1 VRWGRRFALVIAA
14 ALLSAAADA
23 VPLAQRE
30 VLPNGMVLLV
40 SERRVLPIV
49 AVSVYVRAG
58 AVLDPPGAGGLA
70 YLTASLLTRGTARH
84 RGAEIDRAIEFV
96 GGSLGS
102 GGGRDGAAVSLGV
115 LAKDLP
121 LGLDLLAEVLTQ
133 PVFPEDEVK
142 RKVGEIQAALQN
154 AETDPEA
161 VAGRALA
168 PLLYPGHPYA
178 NPASGTVQSVGGLD
192 RDQVVRFHRA
202 HYRPDATT
210 IAVVGDVSAADIRAG
225 LLARLGGWRAPAVPL
240 SSIPIAPSTVPAAAR
255 TITRELT
262 QATVYL
268 GRPAI
273 RQTDPDY
280 PALVVASYILGGGST
295 SRLYARVRE
304 DRGLAYS
311 VGSSLGAARHGASL
325 VVSLQTR
332 NESADEAV
340 RLVREEMRRLGQADA
355 SAAELDLGKAYLIGS
370 YALRT
375 DTSSKL
381 AVLIASLEEL
391 GLSLDYPE
399 RYRERIAAVTAA
411 DVRRVAARFLDP
423 DSFSIVIVRG
433 RRAPPYQ

>member
-1 VRWGRRFALVIAA
+1 VRWGSCSALVIAA
-14 ALLSAAADA
+14 ALLSGAAAA
-23 VPLAQRE
+23 APLAQRE

-40 SERRVLPIV
+40 SERRALPIV
-49 AVSVYVRAG
+49 AVNVYVRAG
-58 AVLDPPGAGGLA
+58 SVLDPPGAGGLA
-70 YLTASLLTRGTARH
+70 NLTASLLTRGTARH

-121 LGLDLLAEVLTQ
+121 LGLDLLAEVLTR
-133 PVFPEDEVK
+133 PAFPEDEVK

-154 AETDPEA
+154 AETDPET
-161 VAGRALA
+161 VAGRAIA
-168 PLLYPGHPYA
+168 PLLYPGHPYT
-178 NPASGTVQSVGGLD
+178 NPAAGTVQSVGGLD
-192 RDQVVRFHRA
+192 RDQIVRFHRA

-210 IAVVGDVSAADIRAG
+210 IAVVGDVSAADVRAG

-240 SSIPIAPSTVPAAAR
+240 PSIPIAPSTVPAAAR

-262 QATVYL
+262 QTTVYL

-273 RQTDPDY
+273 RQLDPDY

-295 SRLYARVRE
+295 SRLYVRVRE

-325 VVSLQTR
+325 LVSLQTR

-340 RLVREEMRRLGQADA
+340 RLVREEMRRLGEADA
-355 SAAELDLGKAYLIGS
+355 SAAELDLAKAYLIGS

-381 AVLIASLEEL
+381 ALLIASLEEL

-399 RYRERIAAVTAA
+399 RYRERIGAVTAA
-411 DVRRVAARFLDP
+411 DVRRVATRFLDP
-423 DSFSIVIVRG
+423 DSFSTVIVGGG
-433 RRAPPYQ
+433 RTSPYQ

>member
-1 VRWGRRFALVIAA
+1 MRGRLA
-14 ALLSAAADA
+14 ALLGVIALLAAAADA
-23 VPLAQRE
+23 APLAQRE
-30 VLPNGMVLLV
+30 VLPSGLVLLV

-49 AVSVYVRAG
+49 AVNVYVRAG
-58 AVLDPPGAGGLA
+58 SVLDPPGAGGLA
-70 YLTASLLTRGTARH
+70 NLTAALLTSGTAR
-84 RGAEIDRAIEFV
+84 RNGLEIDRAIESV

-115 LAKDLP
+115 LSKDLA

-133 PVFPEDEVK
+133 PAFPEDELR
-142 RKVGEIQAALQN
+142 RKIGEIQASLQY
-154 AETDPEA
+154 AETDPES

-178 NPASGTVQSVGGLD
+178 NPAMGTVQSVGALD

-202 HYRPDATT
+202 HYRPDATV
-210 IAVVGDVSAADIRAG
+210 IAVVGDVSVAEIRAG
-225 LLARLGGWRAPAVPL
+225 LSARLGGWTAPPAPLPSVPL
-240 SSIPIAPSTVPAAAR
+240 APSAVLPAAR
-255 TITRELT
+255 SISRELT
-262 QATVYL
+262 QTTVYL
-268 GRPAI
+268 GRPAV
-273 RQTDPDY
+273 RQHDPDY

-304 DRGLAYS
+304 ERGLAYS
-311 VGSSLGAARHGASL
+311 VSAGVGAAQHGASL

-340 RLVREEMRRLGQADA
+340 WLVRDEMRRLGGTEV
-355 SAAELDLGKAYLIGS
+355 SAAELGLAKSYLIGS

-375 DTSSKL
+375 DTSSKV

-391 GLSLDYPE
+391 GLAQDYPD

-423 DSFSIVIVRG
+423 DTYSMVMVTG
-433 RRAPPYQ
+433 RRP